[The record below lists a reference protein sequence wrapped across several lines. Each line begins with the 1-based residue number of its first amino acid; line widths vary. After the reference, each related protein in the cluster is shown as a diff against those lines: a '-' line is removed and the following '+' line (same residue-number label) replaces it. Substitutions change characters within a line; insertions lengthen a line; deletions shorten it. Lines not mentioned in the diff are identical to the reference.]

1 MKIEFDPRKSEKNA
15 RERGLP
21 FELVDAFDWE
31 NAVYW
36 EDLRFLYPE
45 QRMIAIGFIG
55 ARLHFV
61 CFAQLVDAVRVISF
75 RKANRKEVRKYEE
88 AKTAH

>member
-1 MKIEFDPRKSEKNA
+1 M
-15 RERGLP
+15 P
-21 FELVDAFDWE
+21 FERVDAFDWE
-31 NAVYW
+31 SAIYW
-36 EDLRFLYPE
+36 EDSRFPYPE

-75 RKANRKEVRKYEE
+75 RKANKKEVRRYEE
-88 AKTAH
+88 TKATY